1 MSGGGGEA
9 TMLNLRSRFR
19 DEEGQ
24 DVIEYGL
31 LAAFISVVAIVTIRA
46 IGPLVNDLYVKIND
60 AF

>member
-1 MSGGGGEA
+1 
-9 TMLNLRSRFR
+9 MLNLRSRFR